1 MATQSTDREWE
12 NAVIGTVITS
22 SLLAILLG
30 VFQLAEGEMIG
41 VVPILVGCG
50 GALLLFFLADWNER
64 QQELSDQISWIP
76 ETTFGNDPRS
86 TLQEQYARGDIDLAE
101 FNRRLRRLQAS
112 DSDEDADPDDPT
124 TDREIVS
131 RRN

>member
-12 NAVIGTVITS
+12 NAVIGTVITA
-22 SLLAILLG
+22 SLLSILLG
-30 VFQLAEGEMIG
+30 LFQLAEGEIIG
-41 VVPILVGCG
+41 VVPIFVGCS
-50 GALLLFFLADWNER
+50 GALVLFFLADRNER
-64 QQELSDQISWIP
+64 QQELSNRISWFP
-76 ETTFGNDPRS
+76 DPTSRTDPRS

-112 DSDEDADPDDPT
+112 DADEDRDDSP